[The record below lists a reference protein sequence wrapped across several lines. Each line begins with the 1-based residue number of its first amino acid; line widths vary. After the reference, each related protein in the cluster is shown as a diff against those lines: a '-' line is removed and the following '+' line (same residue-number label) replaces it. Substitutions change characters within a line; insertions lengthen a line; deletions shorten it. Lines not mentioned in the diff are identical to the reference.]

1 MESNEFALSKIRAML
16 KAEGIEFGDK
26 QAALKSISE
35 TVLPTKL
42 TRVYLKE
49 LEALNEQVT
58 WNSK

>member
-1 MESNEFALSKIRAML
+1 MNGDELALSKIRAML

-42 TRVYLKE
+42 TRVYLEE
-49 LEALNEQVT
+49 LERC
-58 WNSK
+58 K